1 MPVVSKSIVT
11 LRIHGDDL
19 DPEEVSSLLG
29 GKPTFSVP
37 KNGLS
42 NYPRGR
48 VRIARTGIW
57 RIRTDYACPADLD
70 GQIKEILDQLTDDLS
85 VWDNISNR
93 HHLDMFCGLW
103 LSELNEMLGISPR
116 PLKGLGQRNIPLLLD
131 IYVES
136 QEENPDEP

>member
-1 MPVVSKSIVT
+1 MVSKSIVT

-103 LSELNEMLGISPR
+103 LSELNEMLGRVDGFDQDEAGGEGDEGCEVSPR
-116 PLKGLGQRNIPLLLD
+116 LLAA
-131 IYVES
+131 
-136 QEENPDEP
+136 